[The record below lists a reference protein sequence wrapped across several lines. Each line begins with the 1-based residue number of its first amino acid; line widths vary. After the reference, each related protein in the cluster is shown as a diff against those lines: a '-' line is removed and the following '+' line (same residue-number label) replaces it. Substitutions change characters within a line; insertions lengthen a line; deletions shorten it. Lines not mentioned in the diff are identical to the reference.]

1 MLSTGSRMPPRSWL
15 RLTCGG
21 LLCEHRGQP
30 LVGGLDS
37 LFVGSCP
44 HDLAAVRQVE
54 TPCTVFRHSM
64 AFIGIAA
71 GAMAFMHLMGM
82 EPENWTKLILLS
94 GFVGTAL
101 AAIHHQAAKTLFRR
115 SDLRILKADAIE
127 TIPQPGVSPIV
138 AIDDTAEFQNPDS
151 RVVFTDRHLNP
162 VQG

>member
-1 MLSTGSRMPPRSWL
+1 MYEAEQAAFVVLDIILATLTLS
-15 RLTCGG
+15 
-21 LLCEHRGQP
+21 
-30 LVGGLDS
+30 LVYLWGKRDRVSIRILGWIKE
-37 LFVGSCP
+37 
-44 HDLAAVRQVE
+44 AAVRQVE

-115 SDLRILKADAIE
+115 SDLLILKADAIE